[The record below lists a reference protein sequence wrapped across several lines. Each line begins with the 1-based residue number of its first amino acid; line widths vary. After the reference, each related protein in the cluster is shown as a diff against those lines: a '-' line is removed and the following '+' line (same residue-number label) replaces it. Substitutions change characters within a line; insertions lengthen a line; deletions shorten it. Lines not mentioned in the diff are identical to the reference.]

1 MAGGTIFLPRLVCLL
16 ALASAATVCG
26 QTTPDAATGEGPS
39 FRLNQPLRD
48 VPPVSA
54 DDAGG
59 MPTDAEN
66 RAFLPSDG
74 ETEGAWPDLGD
85 LGASEASPGDAIPAE
100 SLFAPA
106 EAVAPAE
113 PAGPTVVSEA
123 DAEAALDSVGTPGS
137 ETTQTGDGGRFES
150 GGVELRYSFNVL
162 QGYNS
167 NVTSQRNNPVA
178 SLYTDIDAG
187 IDLVFG
193 GSRTDV
199 VFGFDLGATY
209 YYNNSRLQNDGIFP
223 NGQLTLDI
231 DYAATQRLDLSF
243 NSTTALLAQP
253 SFTIVGAPNSFLG
266 NYVISDTSFSASYRW
281 LPKLETI
288 TGYSAVFW
296 YYFEPLGANFSR
308 VEQTFDHQ
316 FLYLWKPTT
325 ALVLEYRFATRT
337 YWLVEDYDSVTN
349 FLLFGFN
356 HSLNPRSVLNFRGG
370 AEQSVNQI
378 PGRGGTTTYLGPF
391 GQLELNYSLRPET
404 VVALQAR
411 YGVTASSQVGYNQ
424 NQQFLSGISLRH
436 AFGRRLTG
444 NLFFNYQ
451 NNFYDQPDGFV
462 PDYTTDVYNTG
473 LSATFAISQI
483 WSINAGYTYTGLI
496 SSNDNL
502 YGSYTQNLLFIGT
515 NFSF

>member
-1 MAGGTIFLPRLVCLL
+1 MASGTFLSARLVCLL
-16 ALASAATVCG
+16 ALASAATVWG
-26 QTTPDAATGEGPS
+26 QNLPDTAAGEGPS
-39 FRLNQPLRD
+39 FRFNQPLRD
-48 VPPVSA
+48 SSPVPGGTAETMPM
-54 DDAGG
+54 DAG
-59 MPTDAEN
+59 N
-66 RAFLPSDG
+66 RDFLPSG
-74 ETEGAWPDLGD
+74 GVTEAAWPDLGD
-85 LGASEASPGDAIPAE
+85 LGASEPFPGDAPPPEA
-100 SLFAPA
+100 LAARA

-123 DAEAALDSVGTPGS
+123 DAEAALESVGTPGS
-137 ETTQTGDGGRFES
+137 ETTEAGDGGRFES
-150 GGVELRYSFNVL
+150 GGVELRYSFNVI

-167 NVTSQRNNPVA
+167 NVTSQRINPVA
-178 SLYTDIDAG
+178 SVYTDIDAG
-187 IDLVFG
+187 VDMVFG
-193 GSRTDV
+193 GARTDV
-199 VFGFDLGATY
+199 VFGLDLGATY

-223 NGQLTLDI
+223 NGQLTLAV

-243 NSTTALLAQP
+243 DSNTALLAQP

-266 NYVISDTSFSASYRW
+266 NYVVSDTSFSASYRW

-288 TGYSAVFW
+288 TGYSPVFW
-296 YYFEPLGANFSR
+296 YYFEPLGTNFSR

-325 ALVLEYRFATRT
+325 ALVLEYRFSTRT
-337 YWLVEDYDSVTN
+337 YWLVEDYDSFGN

-391 GQLELNYSLRPET
+391 GQLELNYSLRPQT
-404 VVALQAR
+404 VLALQAR
-411 YGVTASSQVGYNQ
+411 YGVTAAGQVGYNQ

-444 NLFFNYQ
+444 SCFFNYQ
-451 NNFYDQPDGFV
+451 NNFYDQPEGFA

-483 WSINAGYTYTGLI
+483 WSVNAGYTYTGLF
-496 SSNDNL
+496 SSNNNL